1 MDTVDE
7 AQVHL
12 TMVVRKS
19 LHKQL
24 VSRAAEVEMTM
35 RAFVLNALRAQGLDV
50 RDDELADWRKER
62 WLRRPETV
70 AAE

>member
-12 TMVVRKS
+12 TMAVRKS

-24 VSRAAEVEMTM
+24 VSRAAEMEMTM

-62 WLRRPETV
+62 HLRREERV
-70 AAE
+70 A